1 MSPTAKLRDVSLGHV
16 SFFSE
21 REWVS
26 KIHGG
31 VWTGAHT
38 PHHASDES
46 KESGAKLKIEKGKD
60 GQAPKEGRGT
70 PAEGAAGGLT

>member
-16 SFFSE
+16 SFFGQ

-26 KIHGG
+26 EIHGG
-31 VWTGAHT
+31 VWTGAHV
-38 PHHASDES
+38 PHHTADES

-60 GQAPKEGRGT
+60 RQAPKEGRRA
-70 PAEGAAGGLT
+70 PAEGAASGLT